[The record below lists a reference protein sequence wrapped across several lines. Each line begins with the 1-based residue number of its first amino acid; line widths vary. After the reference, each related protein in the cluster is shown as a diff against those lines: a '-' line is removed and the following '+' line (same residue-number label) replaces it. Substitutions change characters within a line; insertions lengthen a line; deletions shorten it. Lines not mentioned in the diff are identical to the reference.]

1 VLGPTICSLKL
12 CCSRR
17 PRGILFC
24 FSILAF
30 VLSVL
35 TASQCTF
42 VQYGM
47 YNWERNLW
55 EPMQSRG
62 PFLVGNATAGC
73 HRPDNHDRATFKR
86 VTKRAVGRFVEGYGE
101 SEGLNTSQVMN
112 ATEALFVDV
121 IADASVH
128 EDNTWVYS
136 IITSTSAGLAMA
148 GVIILVLYIQRGK
161 RVIWWFVR
169 LCFVL
174 AAVFQC
180 LTLTNSFDAWVCQ
193 YNVCNL
199 GTAGAVA
206 AANVAILA
214 LLAILSFI
222 VSPPTKPAYEVIM
235 SSFSHDQNEEP
246 RDASPEDQ
254 APTADAKA
262 DDASTHDE
270 AKQDAKSEGSEDIGI
285 PAIPQDVTSQSSDSS
300 SPHGLGFFGS
310 S

>member
-1 VLGPTICSLKL
+1 MY
-12 CCSRR
+12 RY
-17 PRGILFC
+17 
-24 FSILAF
+24 
-30 VLSVL
+30 
-35 TASQCTF
+35 
-42 VQYGM
+42 VQYSDNTSGGTVS
-47 YNWERNLW
+47 YYYYDW
-55 EPMQSRG
+55 EPMQGRG
-62 PFLVGNATAGC
+62 PFLVGSFNYNATAEWPQYRLQEC
-73 HRPDNHDRATFKR
+73 HRPDDDEDR
-86 VTKRAVGRFVEGYGE
+86 VTFENVTERAVGLFVEGYFGKYE
-101 SEGLNTSQVMN
+101 ELDTSQVMN
-112 ATEALFVDV
+112 ATKALFDDV
-121 IADASVH
+121 IAHASVH

-193 YNVCNL
+193 HNECNL
-199 GTAGAVA
+199 GTAGALA

-222 VSPPTKPAYEVIM
+222 VSPPTKPAHEVIM
-235 SSFSHDQNEEP
+235 SSFSKEKIKEP

-254 APTADAKA
+254 APTAAAKA

-285 PAIPQDVTSQSSDSS
+285 PPIPQDVTSQCSDSS
-300 SPHGLGFFGS
+300 SPHWLGILGS